1 MVARCTALLA
11 AALLA
16 FAGCGSPEP
25 GTGPT
30 ADSVATTSEPSPE
43 PAPTSTTPEPPAGPP
58 DPCELVTDE
67 EAAAAGVTVSSRELL
82 ANPASPVV
90 PTERICIILDSVDRY
105 ITVHVSEG
113 GQADYDLF
121 RDQHAIEADFRELDG
136 LGDAA
141 HSIRSEAVVLVGI
154 YVARYNLQLYEQ
166 GVDPAT
172 QQDRVIALATAGTA
186 KIT

>member
-1 MVARCTALLA
+1 MVARRTALLA

-30 ADSVATTSEPSPE
+30 ADGGATTTDANAEA
-43 PAPTSTTPEPPAGPP
+43 APTSTTPEPPAGPP
-58 DPCELVTDE
+58 DPCDLVTDE
-67 EAAAAGVTVSSRELL
+67 EAAAAGVTVSSRELI
-82 ANPASPVV
+82 AHPASPVV
-90 PTERICIILDSVDRY
+90 PTEQICIVLESVDRY

-113 GQADYDLF
+113 GQADYNLF
-121 RDQHAIEADFRELDG
+121 RDQHSIEVSFRELAG

-141 HSIRSEAVVLVGI
+141 HSITNETVVLVGT
-154 YVARYNLQLYEQ
+154 YVARYNLQLYQQ

-172 QQDRVIALATAGTA
+172 QQDRAIALATAGTA
-186 KIT
+186 KIM